1 MENKRFCDLKVG
13 DKYFEY
19 FEGNIF
25 EHEITEIEN
34 EYGNIYI
41 SCGEEKE
48 IIFKKSSEED
58 FLIYSQGVY
67 CDGISWAVSTSLD
80 RLLLETI
87 D

>member
-1 MENKRFCDLKVG
+1 MKKFSELKVG

-48 IIFKKSSEED
+48 TLLKKMKKVCC
-58 FLIYSQGVY
+58 FGL
-67 CDGISWAVSTSLD
+67 
-80 RLLLETI
+80 
-87 D
+87 